1 MKNRFVG
8 CLATFIVGILGIL
21 GVIVLPSP
29 AMAAEPTSPIPMQK
43 IDFHN
48 AVIGD
53 YYVLKNLSV
62 ERADDVRLIQ
72 PTDGGKLVKARSQV
86 YYDPGSS
93 GRSPAGRTVTSG
105 AIELTY
111 KNAIYK
117 RMSNNRAEPAADLKI
132 TIKNFRFQEVPSCY
146 FSDREYCPKPWV
158 IVSDW
163 YDARYKNNL
172 DDIYKYEKYTSLSS
186 THALSDYTF
195 EFMKNGRPKALSNVA
210 WSLYDID
217 QIHPDPDYREQVN
230 ILPPYASKVFIGT
243 NNDLKISKNNTRFEA
258 TQPSEDL
265 NRTSVSV
272 LYNRTSAIRLRM
284 GGLGHTSIYSNQ
296 SFNKS
301 LIEITKP
308 RMNTEAE
315 IKCNE
320 WTTVTVPADTSEVT
334 YKKTENSYNHTVT
347 VTATARP
354 GYIINGQDTWTFN
367 LLQKDCSVTPAEPK
381 LVKAEKCGE
390 RDTVMVPEDTDK
402 ISYTKTEDKRR
413 FIVRVKATAKPGYTI
428 SGKDTWT
435 FKLKKKNCFV
445 TPAEPK
451 LVKAEEC
458 GEQDTVI
465 VPEDTDKISYTKT
478 EDKYSHMV
486 TVVANAKPGYT
497 INGQNS
503 WQFKLETKEC
513 TVKPTPPQF
522 VKAEKCG
529 EQDTVIVPKDTD
541 AISYTKTEDTANNS
555 VEVTATAKPGH
566 FIQGQA
572 SWWFRL
578 STATCSISTNKTSVF
593 HQASDT
599 MGTID
604 YTIGI
609 TNTGNTPVTDL
620 SIDESGFTGQ
630 GKSLDQVQCPKT
642 SLAPGEKMNCTIQ
655 YAIVQEDIDKGSP
668 ITNTAV
674 ITGKAFDKSP
684 LRSSSTVTDRIMM
697 PKPEISV
704 EKKADKTENVKAGE
718 QITYTITV
726 KNTGNV
732 TLKNFNTVD
741 DKFSGSGK
749 LENLTCKTPDSLAP
763 HQSYS
768 CTATYTVTQEDIDTQ
783 TPLTNVACA
792 YATMPDNQPIRGCGD
807 AIVKVNPSQPQLT
820 LDKKASKTKNVVA
833 GDTIDYT
840 ITVSNTGNVVLS
852 NIKITDDNFN
862 GTGKLAELKGEI
874 PDKLGVGQSFTLT
887 TSYVVQQEDI
897 DKGTDLINIA
907 NGTATDPKGGEVTD
921 DGTAE
926 STPDEQKPA
935 IHVVKDAD
943 KTDNVKAGDLITYTA
958 TMTNTGNVT
967 LKDMSIAETVF
978 TGKGE
983 PVKLVCPEMQQL
995 NVGGSMSCVGT
1006 YEVVQGDIDQ
1016 AQAISNTVEGS
1027 AHSPKDVVVKETAD
1041 KTVNLVA
1048 PQPAYTLDKVV
1059 DEGDEPVD
1067 VGDTIHYSFT
1077 ATNTGNVTIKNL
1089 VLNDPKLGI
1098 NAHSLG
1104 DLAPGET
1111 AVLEHQSYTVTEQDV
1126 LDGEVFNEA
1135 SITGIEPKGKTPI
1148 PETKDNV
1155 KTPTKDPNPAYT
1167 IEKTALTPEGKDITS
1182 PLKIGD
1188 KIIYRITV
1196 TNTGDLTINNLIV
1209 KDDKLGIEQKAENA
1223 LAPGQSYTVKDLEYV
1238 VTEADVAKGSADN
1251 TATTHGDFPQGTP
1264 EKSIP
1269 KDPTST
1275 VQTPTAPAD
1284 TTIGVEKTGVLADD
1298 RDGNWRI
1305 NEGDGIAYSFTVTNR
1320 GNITVKDAT
1329 IVDEKLG
1336 YTGKLNRKLA
1346 PGESATV
1353 TVETHYVVTKSDA
1366 WLGRV
1371 HNTVTV
1377 TPEYPYDNLTPDPV
1391 TAKHTLMVDM
1401 PLMGLLPLTG
1411 GKGVVVLTVVVL
1423 LIAGAG
1429 FGLRAMSRKKD
1440 E

>member
-8 CLATFIVGILGIL
+8 CLAAFIVGILGIL

-29 AMAAEPTSPIPMQK
+29 AMAAEPTRPIPMQK

-48 AVIGD
+48 ATIGD

-132 TIKNFRFQEVPSCY
+132 TIKNFRFQETPSCP

-172 DDIYKYEKYTSLSS
+172 DDIYKYEKYSQLSS

-195 EFMKNGRPKALSNVA
+195 EFMKNGRPVALSNVA
-210 WSLYDID
+210 WNLYDID

-230 ILPPYASKVFIGT
+230 ILPPYASKVFIG
-243 NNDLKISKNNTRFEA
+243 NKNDLKISKNNTRFES

-308 RMNTEAE
+308 RMNTVDKL
-315 IKCNE
+315 KCNE
-320 WTTVTVPADTSEVT
+320 WTTVTVPADTREVT
-334 YKKTENSYNHTVT
+334 YKKNENSYNHTVT
-347 VTATARP
+347 VTATARS
-354 GYIINGQDTWTFN
+354 GFIINGEDTWTFK
-367 LLQKDCSVTPAEPK
+367 LQQKDCSVTPAEPK

-390 RDTVMVPEDTDK
+390 RDTVIVPEDTDK
-402 ISYTKTEDKRR
+402 ISYTKTENTHRHT
-413 FIVRVKATAKPGYTI
+413 VTVKATAKPGYTI

-451 LVKAEEC
+451 LVKAEKC

-465 VPEDTDKISYTKT
+465 VPEDTDKISYTRT
-478 EDKYSHMV
+478 DDKYSHTV
-486 TVVANAKPGYT
+486 TVVAMAKSGYT
-497 INGQNS
+497 ISGQNS

-522 VKAEKCG
+522 VKTEKCG

-566 FIQGQA
+566 VIQGQA

-578 STATCSISTNKTSVF
+578 STATCAISTEKTSVF
-593 HQASDT
+593 KQTGNAS
-599 MGTID
+599 GTID
-604 YTIGI
+604 YTIDI

-620 SIDESGFTGQ
+620 SIDESGFAGQ
-630 GKSLDQVQCPKT
+630 GELDQLQCPKT
-642 SLAPGEKMNCTIQ
+642 NLAAGEKMTCTVH
-655 YAIVQEDIDKGSP
+655 YDIVQADIDKGLP
-668 ITNTAV
+668 ITNIAV
-674 ITGKAFDKSP
+674 TTGKAFDKSP
-684 LRSSSTVTDRIMM
+684 LTSSSTVTDNIVAPR
-697 PKPEISV
+697 PEI
-704 EKKADKTENVKAGE
+704 
-718 QITYTITV
+718 
-726 KNTGNV
+726 
-732 TLKNFNTVD
+732 
-741 DKFSGSGK
+741 
-749 LENLTCKTPDSLAP
+749 
-763 HQSYS
+763 
-768 CTATYTVTQEDIDTQ
+768 
-783 TPLTNVACA
+783 
-792 YATMPDNQPIRGCGD
+792 
-807 AIVKVNPSQPQLT
+807 T
-820 LDKKASKTKNVVA
+820 LDKKVSKTKNVVA

-840 ITVSNTGNVVLS
+840 ITVSNTGNVTLS

-862 GTGKLAELKGEI
+862 GAGKLAELKGEI

-907 NGTATDPKGGEVTD
+907 NGTATDPTGGEVTD

-926 STPDEQKPA
+926 STPEEQKPT

-978 TGKGE
+978 TGKGQ

-1006 YEVVQGDIDQ
+1006 YKVVQGDIDQ

-1027 AHSPKDVVVKETAD
+1027 ARSPKDVVVKETAD
-1041 KTVNLVA
+1041 KTVNPVA

-1067 VGDTIHYSFT
+1067 AGETIHYSFT

-1238 VTEADVAKGSADN
+1238 VTEADIAKGSADN

-1275 VQTPTAPAD
+1275 VQTPTTPAD

-1298 RDGNWRI
+1298 RDGNGRI
-1305 NEGDGIAYSFTVTNR
+1305 NEGDGITYSFTVTNR

-1391 TAKHTLMVDM
+1391 TAKHTLTVDM

-1411 GKGVVVLTVVVL
+1411 GKGVVMVLTVVVL

-1429 FGLRAMSRKKD
+1429 FGLHAMSRKKD